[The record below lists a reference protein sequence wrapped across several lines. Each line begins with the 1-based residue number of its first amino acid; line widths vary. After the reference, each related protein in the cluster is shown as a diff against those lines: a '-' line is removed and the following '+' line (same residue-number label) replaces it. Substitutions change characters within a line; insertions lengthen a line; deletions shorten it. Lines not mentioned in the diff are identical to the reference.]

1 MTRYL
6 CLAAQLIA
14 LHTARGAGKRW
25 WLRRPNWVRQVPH
38 LAGGA
43 VHRCEATGIHCGSH
57 RCTGAN
63 GYTGVRVCRL
73 VRIGTGTRCIAM
85 HPQLDRVRFDTCESL
100 MDALEECHRQEFLK
114 QALGLCNFEKDELSK
129 CIHHTRIHDANERIR
144 RTRERQKEYEKRRRA
159 REEEVYGKNNYLK
172 KMIEQE
178 AAKKTE
184 K

>member
-1 MTRYL
+1 MSCRSAYRPAYGARCRKALVVAPTKL
-6 CLAAQLIA
+6 GSAGAAFG
-14 LHTARGAGKRW
+14 RGSRA
-25 WLRRPNWVRQVPH
+25 PVRSDRNSLWQPPVY
-38 LAGGA
+38 
-43 VHRCEATGIHCGSH
+43 RCKW
-57 RCTGAN
+57 
-63 GYTGVRVCRL
+63 GVRVCRL

-129 CIHHTRIHDANERIR
+129 CIHHTRLHDANERIR

>member
-1 MTRYL
+1 
-6 CLAAQLIA
+6 
-14 LHTARGAGKRW
+14 
-25 WLRRPNWVRQVPH
+25 
-38 LAGGA
+38 
-43 VHRCEATGIHCGSH
+43 
-57 RCTGAN
+57 
-63 GYTGVRVCRL
+63 
-73 VRIGTGTRCIAM
+73 M

-114 QALGLCNFEKDELSK
+114 QALGSCNFEKDELSK
-129 CIHHTRIHDANERIR
+129 CIHHTRLHDANERIR